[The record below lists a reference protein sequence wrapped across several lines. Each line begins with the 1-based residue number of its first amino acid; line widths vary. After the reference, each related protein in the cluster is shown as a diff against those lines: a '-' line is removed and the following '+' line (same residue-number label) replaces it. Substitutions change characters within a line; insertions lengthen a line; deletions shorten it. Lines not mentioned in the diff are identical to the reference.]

1 MTNQGASS
9 GWHSAAGWIECTDRL
24 PAMGTTVWTARWSTE
39 HGEYQMVQ
47 DSLLEP
53 ALFMLDAV
61 QEGQALY
68 WMPLSEHEPAAP
80 LLPDSLPAA
89 MKAHYTSQPRRDI
102 DADIHDV
109 LTLVDTLQQQGR
121 LPSA

>member
-1 MTNQGASS
+1 MTHQGTSS
-9 GWHSAAGWIECTDRL
+9 SPHSAASWIACADRL
-24 PAMGTTVWTARWSTE
+24 PAMGTTVWTARWSAA
-39 HGEYQMVQ
+39 HGEYQILQ

-68 WMPLSEHEPAAP
+68 WMPLAGQEPAAP
-80 LLPDSLPAA
+80 LLPDSLPDA
-89 MKAHYTSQPRRDI
+89 MKAHYTSTLRRDI
-102 DADIHDV
+102 DADIDDV
-109 LTLVDTLQQQGR
+109 LTLVNSLQQQGR